1 MLFVP
6 PLEFL
11 NDFGGSD
18 LFQAIVEA
26 MPTPLLLTDGRY
38 HVSFA
43 NRASEL
49 LFGYS
54 VREMLD
60 MPAELLV
67 PSHMRPVFLDLL
79 SSLGVESS
87 DHLEVKR
94 VLPILR
100 KDGSEL
106 PKSVTAQSV
115 EVNAGRMTCLF
126 LEDLLPRLSLH
137 DAEQRMSALVESAE
151 DAILT
156 KSLDGLIRSWNPGAE
171 RLLGYSPA
179 QIIGRP
185 ITLLLPED
193 RYDEEAMILDRI
205 RRGQRVAHFE
215 TIRRKQDGSLVDVS
229 LTISPIRDHS
239 GAIVGASKIMRDITE
254 RKRSESELRHR
265 NRELAQLNADLD
277 DFVYTAS
284 HDLRSPLTAVNSV
297 VQWMLEDDHSLSP
310 ESQQRLALI
319 RTRMLRMQ
327 RLMNDIRDYARSG
340 RSAETSG
347 PTVTAADLVKDVAAL
362 SHLPEGFAV
371 ACDPS
376 LQTVSVRRVPLEQI
390 FHNLINNAIK
400 HHDRRA
406 GRVFVSVVSNLESL
420 RFSVIDD
427 GPGVPADYKEA
438 IFEMFKTLKPRDEV
452 EGSGLG
458 LALVRKI
465 VGRLGGKCGVEPAGE
480 RGSNFWF
487 DWPHSQ
493 QKERTTQ

>member
-1 MLFVP
+1 MRFVRP
-6 PLEFL
+6 VEFL

-18 LFQAIVEA
+18 LFQVIVEV
-26 MPTPLLLTDGRY
+26 MPTPVLLTDARG
-38 HVSFA
+38 HVIFA

-54 VREMLD
+54 VREMVG

-67 PSHMRPVFLDLL
+67 PPRLRPIFVDLL
-79 SSLGVESS
+79 SNLDDKPGV
-87 DHLEVKR
+87 HLAAKR
-94 VLPILR
+94 DLRILH

-106 PKSVTAQSV
+106 SKAVTAQSV
-115 EVNAGRMTCLF
+115 QVKAGRMVCIF
-126 LEDLLPRLSLH
+126 LEELLPEVGLQ
-137 DAEQRMSALVESAE
+137 DAEQRMAALVESAE

-156 KSLDGLIRSWNPGAE
+156 KSLDGVIRSWNPGAE
-171 RLLGYSPA
+171 RLLGYSAA
-179 QIIGRP
+179 QIIGWP

-193 RYDEEAMILDRI
+193 RYDEEEVILDQI

-229 LTISPIRDHS
+229 LTISPIRDRS

-254 RKRSESELRHR
+254 RRRSESELRRR
-265 NRELAQLNADLD
+265 NIELAQLNADLD

-297 VQWMLEDDHSLSP
+297 IQWMLEDDHSLSP

-319 RTRMLRMQ
+319 RTRIARMQ
-327 RLMNDIRDYARSG
+327 SLLNDIRDYARSG
-340 RSAETSG
+340 RTAETSG
-347 PTVTAADLVKDVAAL
+347 PTVTAAELVKDVAAL
-362 SHLPEGFAV
+362 SALPEGFTV
-371 ACDPS
+371 DCDPS
-376 LQTVSVRRVPLEQI
+376 LETVNVRRVPLEQI

-400 HHDRRA
+400 HHDSST
-406 GRVFVSVVSNLESL
+406 GRVTVSLVPGLGSV
-420 RFSVIDD
+420 RFSVTDD
-427 GPGVPADYKEA
+427 GPGVPADYKET
-438 IFEMFKTLKPRDEV
+438 IFEMFRTLKPRDEV

-487 DWPHSQ
+487 DWPHSV
-493 QKERTTQ
+493 QKEP